1 MGQQTPRAD
10 RAVATQ
16 DATGD
21 HQSGA
26 RRKIFEPA
34 DADSDSELT
43 KSILIQK
50 NQKLEEEVLCP
61 VCIDRK
67 REFVFMCGHSL
78 CETCTDSLND
88 CPYCRQP
95 ILKKIKMY

>member
-1 MGQQTPRAD
+1 MGQQTPRAG
-10 RAVATQ
+10 
-16 DATGD
+16 GD

-34 DADSDSELT
+34 DADSELT

-50 NQKLEEEVLCP
+50 NQKLEEEMLCP
-61 VCIDRK
+61 VCIDQK

-78 CETCTDSLND
+78 CEVCTSSIDD
-88 CPYCRQP
+88 CPMCRQP

>member
-1 MGQQTPRAD
+1 MGQQTPRAG
-10 RAVATQ
+10 AVAAPG
-16 DATGD
+16 ATGD

-34 DADSDSELT
+34 DADSELT

-50 NQKLEEEVLCP
+50 NQKLEEEMLCP
-61 VCIDRK
+61 VCIDQK

-78 CETCTDSLND
+78 CEVCTSSIDD
-88 CPYCRQP
+88 CPMCRQP